1 MTETASKKNGYI
13 ELLRFILCLVIVI
26 HHSGFVSPDGSTF
39 FKSGALAAD
48 AFFMITGYFTIRHI
62 EKAGVVENK
71 MEYAMKYTLKKLLRV
86 LPYAAIGTFIAY
98 LLIIIQKPSD
108 APFMDYI
115 ITLQNMPFELILAPM
130 TGVMNPDLSTYHNA
144 PLWFLSSMLIGLP
157 WVIYLA
163 LRFRDVFKNYLVWF
177 VPAFLEAW
185 MVISYG
191 GACPWQQYSGLL
203 YSGVI
208 RGFAGMML
216 GCSIYYAANALSTK
230 CIQIKKGT
238 KIALTLLEVLL
249 LVFVVYYMHREL
261 TGYDE
266 VFTLYVIGV
275 VLTLAFSRIS
285 FTSQLNGSLFSK
297 LGSITMPIYC
307 MHWGV
312 YQWVGTYLGHL
323 GYLICV
329 AITLAICI
337 VLSVICMCIFNRL
350 NCNRK

>member
-1 MTETASKKNGYI
+1 MADTSVKKNSYI
-13 ELLRFILCLVIVI
+13 ELLRFIFCLIIVI
-26 HHSGFVSPDGSTF
+26 HHSGFVSADGSTF
-39 FKSGALAAD
+39 FGSGALVAD

-62 EKAGVVENK
+62 EKEGEVTDK
-71 MEYAMKYTLKKLLRV
+71 MAYAMKYTVKKLLRV

-98 LLIIIQKPSD
+98 VLIIVQKPAD

-130 TGVMNPDLSTYHNA
+130 TGVINTDLSTYHNA

-185 MVISYG
+185 MVVTYG
-191 GACPWQQYSGLL
+191 GACPWQQYSGIL

-216 GCSIYYAANALSTK
+216 GCSIYYASNALSRRCAGMKSITK
-230 CIQIKKGT
+230 T
-238 KIALTLLEVLL
+238 ALTILEVLL
-249 LVFVVYYMHREL
+249 LVFTIYYMHREL

-266 VFTLYVIGV
+266 VFTLYVIGI
-275 VLTLAFSRIS
+275 VLTFAFSGVT
-285 FTSQLNGSLFSK
+285 FTSSVKGSFFAK

-312 YQWVGTYLGHL
+312 FQWVGAYLGHL
-323 GYLICV
+323 GYPLCV
-329 AITLAICI
+329 GITLAICI
-337 VLSVICMCIFNRL
+337 VLSIVSMYIINRL
-350 NCNRK
+350 NCNRN